1 MRMTPMERTFLNSKM
16 LLDTLL
22 LTLKSDLVDGEDSAE
37 AEEDKEAV
45 EEEACIVEESAT
57 ITK

>member
-1 MRMTPMERTFLNSKM
+1 MERTFLNSKM